1 MILSKKTLLF
11 VSLAFTSLF
20 GAIYATSSTIL
31 LNSLKKAE
39 EQDTRQTVER
49 VLSVFAHTQ
58 QDFGSRYAD
67 WAAWDDSYKFV
78 QDGNKNF
85 IKSNL
90 APEVLSTAKVNLLL
104 FVNTSGRIV
113 FGTGFDLKTEKNIP
127 IPEAIKKHLSPND
140 LLVQH
145 PTAKSIVNG
154 IFLLPSSPILI
165 ASQPI
170 VTSQGKGPIRGTLI
184 CGRYLDA
191 DSINKVAQTTLSSI
205 TMYGI
210 NDPKMPADF
219 QAVRSSISKH
229 SAILVRPLSEKT
241 IAGYTL
247 LNDIYGKPAV
257 LLRVDLPREIYQQGQ
272 TSLHYLVGSL
282 VVVGL
287 VFGVVTLML
296 LERAIIF
303 QQHQQYAEEKYRSIF
318 VNAAEGIFQT
328 TPEGQYISANPALAR
343 IYGYESPEELIGHLR
358 DIKAQLYVEPA
369 TREEFIRL
377 MQEYDT
383 VFEFES
389 QIYHHDGSI
398 IWISENVRSVPDPSG
413 ELLFYEGTVQ
423 DITKRKQAEE
433 ELRQTRNFLETM
445 IDHLPV
451 AVIVKDGKEE
461 SFGVFRLWNK
471 TSEKIFGLT
480 SEQVIGKTDRD
491 YFPPEQA
498 DFFEQK
504 DREAFERGSLEEIL
518 EEPVDSYS
526 LGRRIL
532 HTLKL
537 PLYNQDHEPEYLLCI
552 VEDITDRKQAEEAQL
567 RAQVAE
573 AAKEEIYKALET
585 EKQLGLLKSRF
596 VSMTSHEF
604 RTPLT
609 TILSSAELIQDYG
622 HKWTQEKKLQHLQR
636 IQTAVKH
643 MTNLLDDVLLIGKA
657 EAGKLDYN
665 PVLLDLVQFC
675 RNLVEEIQTTTKS
688 HTITFI
694 SQNNCTDKGQS
705 SCERV
710 YMDEKLLRHIL
721 SNLLS
726 NAIKYSPQGCSVN
739 FDLVC
744 EREEAVFKV
753 RDRGIGI
760 PEKDRAKL
768 FDSFHRASNVGTISG
783 TGLGLAIVKE
793 AVDLHGGKIAV
804 ESEVGVGTTF
814 IISLP
819 LNNEKSVAQL
829 QVTTSSLS

>member
-11 VSLAFTSLF
+11 VSLVFTSLF

-49 VLSVFAHTQ
+49 VLSVFAQTQ

-90 APEVLSTAKVNLLL
+90 TPEVLSTSKLNLLL
-104 FVNTSGRIV
+104 HVNTSGQIV
-113 FGTGFDLKTEKNIP
+113 FGTGFDLKTKKNLS

-140 LLVQH
+140 LLLQH
-145 PTAKSIVNG
+145 TTVKSIDG
-154 IFLLPSSPILI
+154 IFLLPSSPMLI
-165 ASQPI
+165 ASLPI

-191 DSINKVAQTTLSSI
+191 DSIKKVAQTTLSSI

-219 QAVRSSISKH
+219 QAVRSSISKPK
-229 SAILVRPLSEKT
+229 AILVRRLSKRT

-257 LLRVDLPREIYQQGQ
+257 LLRVDIPREIYQQGQ
-272 TSLHYLVGSL
+272 SSLYYLVVSL

-296 LERAIIF
+296 LERANIF
-303 QQHQQYAEEKYRSIF
+303 QQHQRYAEEKYRSIF

-343 IYGYESPEELIGHLR
+343 IYGYESPEELIGHIR
-358 DIKAQLYVEPA
+358 DIKVQLYVEPA

-389 QIYHHDGSI
+389 QIYHQDGRI
-398 IWISENVRSVPDPSG
+398 IWISENVRSVRDSNG

-451 AVIVKDGKEE
+451 AVVVKDGKEE

-480 SEQVIGKTDRD
+480 SEQAIGKTARD

-504 DREAFERGSLEEIL
+504 DREAFERGSFEDIL
-518 EEPVDSYS
+518 EEAVDSYS

-532 HTLKL
+532 HTIKI
-537 PLYNQDHEPEYLLCI
+537 PLYNEYHEPEYLLCI
-552 VEDITDRKQAEEAQL
+552 AEDITDRKQAQEAQL

-573 AAKEEIYKALET
+573 AAKEEVYKALET
-585 EKQLGLLKSRF
+585 EKQLGELKSRF

-636 IQTAVKH
+636 IQTSVKH

-675 RNLVEEIQTTTKS
+675 RDLVEEIQTTTKS
-688 HTITFI
+688 HAITFI
-694 SQNNCTDKGQS
+694 SQNNCTDSGQT

-726 NAIKYSPQGCSVN
+726 NAIKYSPQDCSVN

-744 EREEAVFKV
+744 EQEEAVFKV

-783 TGLGLAIVKE
+783 TGLGLAIVKK
-793 AVDLHGGKIAV
+793 AVDLHGGKITV

-819 LNNEKSVAQL
+819 LNNENLSDEIR
-829 QVTTSSLS
+829 VTTSSLS